1 MLNYC
6 LEQEQE
12 QRLAEALDERK
23 EQANRNFDLAAKGEF
38 DGLIATNPDKKL
50 GLSERTLGEINFLVG
65 TACLPFFISGIF

>member
-50 GLSERTLGEINFLVG
+50 GLGERTWGEINFLVG